1 MNNRWFAII
10 TGFSLILMAI
20 IAGFSVGYA
29 FSEFYQPNQLDS
41 LKENILNNLG
51 LYRNMLI
58 GILAIIILDL
68 LVSYTL
74 YAYFKDDNRKVSFT
88 SGILR
93 VAYTFIFGVATYFLV
108 KNLNIRELTNQE
120 INANFELFQSIWNS
134 GLVIFGFHI
143 ILIGILMKL
152 HGIIPKILWYLTLI
166 AGISYIIVHL
176 LKLTNPDSEFVV
188 TMGMILALPMAIGEL
203 GLAIWLLIKGGKE

>member
-29 FSEFYQPNQLDS
+29 FSEFYQPNQLDA

-88 SGILR
+88 SCILR
-93 VAYTFIFGVATYFLV
+93 SSLYPGHPRF
-108 KNLNIRELTNQE
+108 
-120 INANFELFQSIWNS
+120 
-134 GLVIFGFHI
+134 
-143 ILIGILMKL
+143 
-152 HGIIPKILWYLTLI
+152 
-166 AGISYIIVHL
+166 
-176 LKLTNPDSEFVV
+176 
-188 TMGMILALPMAIGEL
+188 
-203 GLAIWLLIKGGKE
+203 